1 MKKDSR
7 KNNRKVK
14 EVEQTP
20 ERRLTYAEAILLE
33 DVLAT
38 PPRSGRILVAG
49 NRSGVVVGE
58 AMRLWPEASVF
69 AHAFD
74 FHHARAIHD
83 HLVEAG
89 LSVDG
94 VLCTPRVL
102 PPVADSETV
111 APYDSALFMTTPRSM
126 PAELV
131 LDQLQDIY
139 QSLVEGGSLF
149 AAFEGDPDAALKTMK
164 LVWPTVHVVK
174 KSKHA
179 VLFRAVKKGEL
190 KKVRNFSSDWEASV
204 PGGDKMTFTSFPGCF
219 CHRRPD
225 DGGLSLAEVA
235 AREIEALEKDG
246 VEELNLLDMG
256 CGCGLVGLLVA
267 DAWRRA
273 SSHSAPSPL
282 HLTLIDSHAR
292 AIEAARVNAARA
304 GIPVELVL
312 SDDGLPRGQVG
323 KFDYFVGNPP
333 YYSDY
338 RIAEIFLETAY
349 RALRPGGVCLTVVK
363 TASGLQPLQEK
374 YFQTVEVIKRRGYC
388 VLRSKR
394 T

>member
-7 KNNRKVK
+7 KNNRKEK
-14 EVEQTP
+14 EIERPT

-38 PPRSGRILVAG
+38 PPRTGRILVAG

-58 AMRLWPEASVF
+58 AMRLWTEATVF

-89 LSVDG
+89 LPVDG
-94 VLCTPRVL
+94 ILCTPHVL
-102 PPVADSETV
+102 PPATEV
-111 APYDSALFMTTPRSM
+111 PYDSALFMTTPRSM

-139 QSLVEGGSLF
+139 QSLVEGGNLY

-179 VLFRAVKKGEL
+179 VLFRAVKKGDL
-190 KKVRNFSSDWEASV
+190 KKVRDFSSDWEASV

-235 AREIEALEKDG
+235 AREIETLEKDG
-246 VEELNLLDMG
+246 VEELSLLDMG

-273 SSHSAPSPL
+273 STSPSPL
-282 HLTLIDSHAR
+282 HLTLVDSHAR
-292 AIEAARVNAARA
+292 AIEATRVNAERA

-394 T
+394 I